1 MQSEMQNNIQI
12 LSTKKI
18 SDSFIQRAAE
28 NNICIDSLNF
38 IATEESVSE
47 RTKNRILELS
57 QQNIDAVFTS
67 SNAVKAV
74 GKIVGDQTNWKMFCI
89 EPSTKKTVEDIFIN
103 SSVAAAAKDAEE
115 LSQKIIEN
123 KSVKQLIF
131 FCGNQRR
138 DLLPQRLKSHEID
151 VEELMVYQTIEKPQA
166 VSKHYDGILF
176 FSPSAV
182 RSFFEKNRLD
192 AATQIFSIGKT
203 TADELK
209 IFSNNSIIISEIP
222 SVENLIDQVI
232 KYFSAI
238 KTV

>member
-1 MQSEMQNNIQI
+1 MQNNIQI